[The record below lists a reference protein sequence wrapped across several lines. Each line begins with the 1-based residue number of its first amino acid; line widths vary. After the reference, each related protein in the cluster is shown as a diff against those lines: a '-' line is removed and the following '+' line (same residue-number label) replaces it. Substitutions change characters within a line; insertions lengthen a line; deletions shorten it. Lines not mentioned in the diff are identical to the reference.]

1 MGADGHFRAETDGK
15 TTLPLAI
22 IEVMKMA
29 TSTMR
34 GAALVPG
41 ASHYRL
47 VVKEMPIPPIGE
59 GEVLIRVH
67 ASAVNHMDVAFLH
80 GLSNER
86 VESLRKSLG
95 QDVLTGIEFSGVAES
110 GGQRIKKGMEVIGYV
125 NIRADRRAHAQFT
138 SVPEGALAEKP
149 AGFTHIEAAALP
161 GGCLTAYEAL
171 TQIAKVKQGSRALI
185 VGAAGSVG
193 IYSVQL
199 ARHLGCH
206 VVAVCNPKLAAQ
218 LRAYGADEVL
228 DYNQSIFTLPRS
240 FDFVFDTPPT
250 YSFKQCEPLLND
262 GGTYIHTLP
271 SKDAEG
277 FELAKT
283 TTKHAGHMLVLAVKD
298 DALIQVANLASR
310 GAIKPVVDSTFE
322 LKDVAAAHDRF
333 EVHGKL
339 GKVIVSIP

>member
-1 MGADGHFRAETDGK
+1 VGAHSRFRAKTDGE
-15 TTLPLAI
+15 TTLLLAI
-22 IEVMKMA
+22 IEVMKM
-29 TSTMR
+29 TRSTMK
-34 GAALVPG
+34 GAALEPAG
-41 ASHYRL
+41 SHYKL
-47 VVKEMPIPPIGE
+47 SVKEMPIPPIGT
-59 GEVLIRVH
+59 GEVLVQVH

-110 GGQRIKKGMEVIGYV
+110 SGERITKGMEVIGYV

-138 SVPEGALAEKP
+138 SVPEVSLAEKP

-171 TQIAKVKQGSRALI
+171 TQIAKVKQGARVLI

-193 IYSVQL
+193 VYSVQL
-199 ARHLGCH
+199 ARHLGCY

-218 LRAYGADEVL
+218 MRSYGADEVL

-283 TTKHAGHMLVLAVKD
+283 TTKRAGHMLVLAVKD
-298 DALIQVANLASR
+298 DALIQVAKLAGS

-333 EVHGKL
+333 EVRGKL

>member
-1 MGADGHFRAETDGK
+1 MPTS
-15 TTLPLAI
+15 
-22 IEVMKMA
+22 MK
-29 TSTMR
+29 
-34 GAALVPG
+34 GAALEPEG
-41 ASHYRL
+41 SHYKL
-47 VVKEMPIPPIGE
+47 SVKDMPVPPISD
-59 GEVLIRVH
+59 GEVLVRVH
-67 ASAVNHMDVAFLH
+67 AAAVNHMDVAFLH

-86 VESLRKSLG
+86 VESLRKSHG
-95 QDVLTGIEFSGVAES
+95 QDVLTGIEFSGIAES
-110 GGQRIKKGMEVIGYV
+110 SGQRIKKGTEVIGYV

-149 AGFTHIEAAALP
+149 VALTHIEAASLP

-171 TQIAKVKQGSRALI
+171 TQIAKVKRGMRVLI
-185 VGAAGSVG
+185 LGAAGSVG

-228 DYNQSIFTLPRS
+228 DYNDSIFSLPRS
-240 FDFVFDTPPT
+240 FDFVFDTPPA

-298 DALIQVANLASR
+298 DALIQVAKLASG
-310 GAIKPVVDSTFE
+310 GALKPVVDSTFD
-322 LKDVAAAHDRF
+322 LKDVSAAHERF

>member
-1 MGADGHFRAETDGK
+1 MLIGLPRWTVGGA
-15 TTLPLAI
+15 TLPFAI

-29 TSTMR
+29 TSTMK
-34 GAALVPG
+34 GAALEPEG
-41 ASHYRL
+41 SHYKL
-47 VVKEMPIPPIGE
+47 SVKEMGIPPIGE
-59 GEVLIRVH
+59 GEVLVRVH

-95 QDVLTGIEFSGVAES
+95 QDVLTGIEFSGIAQS
-110 GGQRIKKGMEVIGYV
+110 SGQRIKKGMEVIGYV
-125 NIRADRRAHAQFT
+125 NIRADRRSHAEFT

-149 AGFTHIEAAALP
+149 AGFSHIEAAALP

-171 TQIAKVKQGSRALI
+171 TKIAKVKRGARVLI
-185 VGAAGSVG
+185 IGAAGSVG

-218 LRAYGADEVL
+218 MRTYGADEVL

-240 FDFVFDTPPT
+240 FDFVFDTPPA

-298 DALIQVANLASR
+298 DALIQVAKLAVD
-310 GAIKPVVDSTFE
+310 GALKAVVDSTFE
-322 LKDVAAAHDRF
+322 LEDVAAAHDRF

-339 GKVIVSIP
+339 GKVIVNIP